1 LKEPSVA
8 DRINEAPPFVR
19 ALRSLEPIQ
28 QADLKQASGNQRMRR
43 AAFTLG
49 LLAVIVEFAIS
60 GNTLA
65 NFGIDYASPGGNP
78 LVKLHPGTYLVS
90 LAAFMVLFLARP
102 AGSGLTRFFKG
113 APALASFLGL
123 TLFCALY
130 SIVNVGFS
138 GAATY
143 VESYLSAGLL
153 ALVIEGGTD
162 RQKRTL
168 AWWIIAFSVISVII
182 SLGEGATQTHLIPL
196 HFGDESTQALSED
209 QEDFRGAG
217 LFGHPLTAA
226 LSTSMAIFMLLRM
239 RMNGMLKAAL
249 FTTLLIGL
257 LTFGGRAA
265 LGVTLVMVTTA
276 ATVALVCGLVMRNL
290 SVGFMGAIAAATLIL
305 PPLMVMLVTSTD
317 IGERILTHMYVDDSA
332 EVRSLQWA
340 VLQHLNLPDVLF
352 GVPPARL
359 DIIKYQIGLGEAT
372 TDIEN
377 FWLLMFLNLGSIGF
391 VVFLVALGLFLAHLG
406 RTTNHPLG
414 WMLMA
419 SAILIDSTSN
429 SLGRKSADLFFM
441 AACMVAMTGYS
452 QATSPVSAERKEIAE
467 TQRQAR
473 QNLVAVL
480 PRALRRGI

>member
-1 LKEPSVA
+1 M
-8 DRINEAPPFVR
+8 R
-19 ALRSLEPIQ
+19 ALRTLEPIRRID
-28 QADLKQASGNQRMRR
+28 AKHDGGNQRMRR

-60 GNTLA
+60 GNTLE
-65 NFGIDYASPGGNP
+65 NFGIDYSGAGGNP
-78 LVKLHPGTYLVS
+78 LLKLHPGTYLVS
-90 LAAFMVLFLARP
+90 LAAFMVLFLTRP
-102 AGSGLTRFFKG
+102 AGSGLIRFFKG
-113 APALASFLGL
+113 TPALASFLVL
-123 TLFCALY
+123 TLFCAFY

-168 AWWIIAFSVISVII
+168 AWWIIAFSVLSVII
-182 SLGEGATQTHLIPL
+182 SLGESATQTHLIPL
-196 HFGDESTQALSED
+196 HIGEEPTKELAED

-226 LSTSMAIFMLLRM
+226 LSTSMAVFMLLRM

-249 FTTLLIGL
+249 FTALLIGL

-265 LGVTLVMVTTA
+265 LGTTLIMVTLA
-276 ATVALVCGLVMRNL
+276 AAVALLRGVVMRNL
-290 SVGFMGAIAAATLIL
+290 SMGFVGAVAAATLIL
-305 PPLMVMLVTSTD
+305 PPLMVVLVTSTD

-340 VLQHLNLPDVLF
+340 VLQHLNLHDVLF
-352 GVPPARL
+352 GVPPDRL
-359 DIIKYQIGLGEAT
+359 DILKYQIGLGSDT

-391 VVFLVALGLFLAHLG
+391 VVFLIALGLFLAHLG
-406 RTTNHPLG
+406 RTTAHPLG
-414 WMLMA
+414 WMLLV

-429 SLGRKSADLFFM
+429 SLGRKSVDLFFM
-441 AACMVAMTGYS
+441 AACMIAMTGYPRT
-452 QATSPVSAERKEIAE
+452 TSSVSIKR
-467 TQRQAR
+467 
-473 QNLVAVL
+473 
-480 PRALRRGI
+480 RALTTLRQPPLRLSTRAPEMNLAGLKS